1 MPPKKEAVALQKS
14 LVNQEH
20 WDEMLATDG
29 LTVVDIYQKWCGPC
43 KAVQGLFRRLKN
55 EIGDDLLHYATAEA
69 DGIES
74 LERYRGR
81 CEPCF
86 LFYGGGELID
96 VVRGAAAPG
105 LQHSIIHQ
113 LSTEHKVLEE
123 GAERKVI
130 KDPILASMEK
140 QEKAAEKAASDEQ
153 KRLEEES
160 MNEIGG
166 EDISLRPVSE
176 GKVRRFFDG
185 ESSGPVPKQVTVV
198 LIKPD
203 AVKAEKTPEIIEKII
218 AQGMEILVQEE
229 RTLTEEEAREFY
241 KDQAGEDH
249 FEDLVAFMAS
259 GPSCIMVLTK
269 GDTGEGVVEEVRE
282 VIGPK
287 DVEVAKTEAPDSLRA
302 IFGTDKTMNALHG
315 ADSGERAARELS
327 FFFPSFNVPNVP
339 GTGPPPAVQ
348 KTLALIRP
356 DALKQHKDSIIE
368 KIQEAGFEVCL
379 QKEIQLT
386 EEQAKEFYK
395 EQEGLDHF
403 DELIQHMTNGP
414 VLALGLAKEE
424 AIQGWRNLI
433 GPKEVDV
440 AKEKAPDSLRAQF
453 SITDSRINS
462 LHGSDSIETAEKE
475 LDMFFPKEHTLAVI
489 KPDATT
495 EHKDAI
501 IERITEAGFNIAC
514 QKDIHMDQDIATQLY
529 KEHEGK
535 EFYDQL
541 ISHMTSGPSMVM
553 VLSREDAIDNWRTLM
568 GPTDPEVAK
577 DQAPESL
584 RALLGKDILHNAIHG
599 SSSKGQAV
607 KKIKEL
613 FPEVQ
618 VTETGKVIVPKAADG
633 LKDVKGESAD
643 EEDGEKK
650 SDETSN
656 DKAETSIPVAE
667 ISAPVAET
675 TPPMDEE
682 AKTQEVTEEATE
694 EEKKEM
700 NESKDNKEDKTEETD
715 KAESNTETKTEE
727 VEEGE
732 TIKPDGSDPVDS
744 VEQKEEPEPA
754 DVKDDANPDESKPDE
769 IAGDESKPTEE
780 VKPPEASED
789 SKPEGDNEA
798 KQESVEKAE
807 DAQEP
812 EPESPNDAV
821 KDGDNANTESAEEP
835 KVAEDA
841 NEATEEA
848 KTTDEPAE
856 EAAGEQP
863 ATETHADEKHNS
875 AGADDTAVSKP
886 EDEEDKPTEEA
897 TVESTGG
904 GE

>member
-618 VTETGKVIVPKAADG
+618 VTETGKVI
-633 LKDVKGESAD
+633 D

-656 DKAETSIPVAE
+656 DKA
-667 ISAPVAET
+667 
-675 TPPMDEE
+675 
-682 AKTQEVTEEATE
+682 
-694 EEKKEM
+694 
-700 NESKDNKEDKTEETD
+700 
-715 KAESNTETKTEE
+715 
-727 VEEGE
+727 
-732 TIKPDGSDPVDS
+732 
-744 VEQKEEPEPA
+744 
-754 DVKDDANPDESKPDE
+754 VKDDANPDESKPDE

-863 ATETHADEKHNS
+863 ATETHADEKPDNS